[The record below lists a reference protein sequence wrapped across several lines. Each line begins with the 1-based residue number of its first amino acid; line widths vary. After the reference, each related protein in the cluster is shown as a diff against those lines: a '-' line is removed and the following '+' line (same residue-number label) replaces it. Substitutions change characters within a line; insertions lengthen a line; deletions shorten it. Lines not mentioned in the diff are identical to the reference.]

1 MADELSEKIKA
12 LLSDPESLQKI
23 TAIASS
29 LGMTGNGTAPPKEE
43 PPPAPV
49 SSLPASAPLANLQAL
64 PAFNMSGNRNTALLH
79 AIKPFLRGERQSKL
93 ESLITAMS
101 VAEIIS
107 GLKKGG
113 GI

>member
-12 LLSDPESLQKI
+12 LLSDPESLAKV

-29 LGMTGNGTAPPKEE
+29 LGVTGNGAAPPKEE
-43 PPPAPV
+43 PQSVPV
-49 SSLPASAPLANLQAL
+49 SSLPASAPSPNLQAL
-64 PAFNMSGNRNTALLH
+64 PAFNMSGNRNAMLLH
-79 AIKPFLRGERQSKL
+79 AIKPFLRKEKQSKL